1 MKVDFIKLFINYY
14 KTFLMYKIKNPE
26 VVRKVMELL
35 VIYGIDIVKIIL
47 TRIMS
52 RNEKKIMQ
60 MMSEEIK
67 LLRYIAEALVDD
79 YFANSE
85 TEDVIVK
92 FKQLFVL
99 DAIAWILSNIS
110 FYQKFYHQLVL
121 NF

>member
-1 MKVDFIKLFINYY
+1 
-14 KTFLMYKIKNPE
+14 MYKIKNPE

-99 DAIAWILSNIS
+99 DAIA
-110 FYQKFYHQLVL
+110 
-121 NF
+121 